1 MQPNYYQK
9 QPKPPIQQLLSVK
22 FILAI
27 IGVIT
32 IFIIAILIF
41 YSSRAGKYKVK
52 IQFAPSYAEVKINDK
67 KYKNDSYTYLTP
79 GEYEVSVNAPE
90 FEPTSYK
97 LTVNENTEYI
107 FGSLNP
113 ATALGDELERGKLS
127 NEFLEIEGIGGKLI
141 EADSERFYEKYPLLK
156 YLPYQNTS
164 KNGSI
169 TIGYLFDNY
178 TITIAVEN
186 FYNSDDISYYL
197 ETGVNQLLSFAEQ
210 SGKPL
215 AEYSVE
221 IKDFTNPFANIKPNS
236 ESDPEAFLKK
246 SVSELG
252 IDPSVITYNE
262 GFRQDNI
269 YYTTISWNTKSSY
282 IPIVYRVALIQDGNT
297 WKFAGSPYPI
307 ATINNMPD
315 IPADILTALNNIQ
328 VEYERES

>member
-1 MQPNYYQK
+1 MQPNYYSQK
-9 QPKPPIQQLLSVK
+9 PTSPLRQPKI
-22 FILAI
+22 
-27 IGVIT
+27 
-32 IFIIAILIF
+32 IIAIVGVIVLFITTIFIF
-41 YSSRAGKYKVK
+41 YSSRAGKYKLRV
-52 IQFAPSYAEVKINDK
+52 QFAPSYAEIKINDK
-67 KYKNDSYTYLTP
+67 KYKNNSYVYLAP

-127 NEFLEIEGIGGKLI
+127 DEFLEIEGIGGDI
-141 EADSERFYEKYPLLK
+141 ISTSGERLLEKYPIFK

-169 TIGYLFDNY
+169 AIGYLFDNY
-178 TITIAVEN
+178 TITIAIKN

-197 ETGVNQLLSFAEQ
+197 ETSINQLLSFAEQ

-246 SVSELG
+246 SVSDLG

-262 GFRQDNI
+262 GFRQNNI

-315 IPADILTALNNIQ
+315 IPVDILTTLNNIQ

>member
-1 MQPNYYQK
+1 MQPNYYSQRPTSPLR
-9 QPKPPIQQLLSVK
+9 QPKI
-22 FILAI
+22 
-27 IGVIT
+27 
-32 IFIIAILIF
+32 IIAIVGVIVLFITTIFIF
-41 YSSRAGKYKVK
+41 YSSRVGKYKLRV
-52 IQFAPSYAEVKINDK
+52 QFAPSYAEIKINDK
-67 KYKNDSYTYLTP
+67 KYKNNSYVYLAP

-127 NEFLEIEGIGGKLI
+127 DEFLEIEGIGGDI
-141 EADSERFYEKYPLLK
+141 ISTSGERLLEKYPIFK

-169 TIGYLFDNY
+169 AIGYLFDNY
-178 TITIAVEN
+178 TITIAVKN

-197 ETGVNQLLSFAEQ
+197 ETSINQLLSFAEQ

-221 IKDFTNPFANIKPNS
+221 IENFTNPFTKIKPNS

-246 SVSELG
+246 SVSDLG
-252 IDPSVITYNE
+252 IDPSIITYNE

-282 IPIVYRVALIQDGNT
+282 IPIVYRVALIQDSNT

-307 ATINNMPD
+307 ATVNNMPG
-315 IPADILTALNNIQ
+315 IPIDILTALNNIQ